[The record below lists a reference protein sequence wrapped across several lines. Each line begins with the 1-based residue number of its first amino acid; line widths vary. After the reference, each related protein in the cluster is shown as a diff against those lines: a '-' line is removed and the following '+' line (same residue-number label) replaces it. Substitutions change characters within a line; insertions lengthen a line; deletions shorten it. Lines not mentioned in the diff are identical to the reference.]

1 MEYCSGGDLLA
12 KLQHIGLSGMDE
24 VGCFFKQII
33 SGIAYIHSAGVV
45 HRYIAEHNGRDL
57 KPENIL
63 LDAKHRY
70 LKITDFGVSTVFKTA
85 FEKQAHLI
93 HGVCGSGPY
102 IAPEEWKTENEYQP
116 TKVDIWAC
124 GNYNSDVKV

>member
-1 MEYCSGGDLLA
+1 MEYCPGGDLLG
-12 KLQHIGLSGMDE
+12 KLQTMGVSGLDE
-24 VGCFFKQII
+24 VYCYFKQII
-33 SGIAYIHSAGVV
+33 TGIAYIHSSGVV
-45 HRYIAEHNGRDL
+45 HRDL

-70 LKITDFGVSTVFKTA
+70 LKITDFGVSTVFKTV
-85 FEKQAHLI
+85 FEKQPHLV

-102 IAPEEWKTENEYQP
+102 IAPEEWKLENEYQP

-124 GNYNSDVKV
+124 GN